1 MDVMINYIKHLPLV
15 KKAAT
20 PAASTAAAKPP
31 KQKTQKKKSQSKG
44 KKEKPTG
51 FRIGIGAASI
61 AIGGTAFSVIL
72 ALWGVWVIF
81 ILNLSGVI
89 NFPR

>member
-1 MDVMINYIKHLPLV
+1 MDVMAKYVKHLPLV

-20 PAASTAAAKPP
+20 PAASTAAKKAPR
-31 KQKTQKKKSQSKG
+31 QKTQKKKSQPE

-72 ALWGVWVIF
+72 VAWGFWVIF
-81 ILNLSGVI
+81 VLNLSGVI
-89 NFPR
+89 NLPW